1 MARETPL
8 EGLVAL
14 VARLRSPEGCPW
26 DRKQTLHD
34 IKRYLLDE
42 AYEVA
47 QAIDSGDRDNLREEL
62 GDLLFQIVFMA
73 RLAEEDG
80 AFDLGDVIET
90 VKEKMIRRHPHV
102 FGDVNLSSPQEV
114 VKQWEEIKEREGKT
128 RGSSILSGVSEDLPA
143 LYRAYRLGLKAAKVG
158 FDWKG
163 PQEVMEKVRE
173 ELAELE
179 EALEAGLLHEASEE
193 LGDLLFVLANLARH
207 LGRDPEGVLRKANEK
222 FIGRFQEVERALAEK
237 GRTLDEASPEEMESL
252 WESLKGRSS
261 RPAQN

>member
-8 EGLVAL
+8 EGLMAL
-14 VARLRSPEGCPW
+14 VAKLRSPEGCPW

-62 GDLLFQIVFMA
+62 GDLLFQIVFIA

-80 AFDLGDVIET
+80 AFDLEDVIEAIRD
-90 VKEKMIRRHPHV
+90 KMIRRHPHV
-102 FGDVNLSSPQEV
+102 FGDANLSSPQEV

-128 RGSSILSGVSEDLPA
+128 KGSSILSGVAEDLPA
-143 LYRAYRLGLKAAKVG
+143 LYRAYCLGLKAAKVG

-163 PQEVMEKVRE
+163 PRDVMEKVRE

-179 EALEAGLLHEASEE
+179 EALEAGLLQEASEE

-207 LGRDPEGVLRKANEK
+207 LGRDPEGVLRKTNEK

-237 GRTLDEASPEEMESL
+237 GRTLDNASLEEMESL
-252 WESLKGRSS
+252 WESLKRSS
-261 RPAQN
+261 SGQTRK